1 MGKVSSKSV
10 IKWRNNNYQKA
21 EVLLS
26 KADHATIK
34 QWCRQNGYTIG
45 SYIYEVVIKDMAE
58 RGIRLEGTA
67 TRDVEAI
74 VNNVS
79 RETQNNVTDSHK

>member
-45 SYIYEVVIKDMAE
+45 SYIYELVIKDMANK
-58 RGIRLEGTA
+58 GIRLEGTA
-67 TRDVEAI
+67 TRDVPSIIEGSEADKQK
-74 VNNVS
+74 V
-79 RETQNNVTDSHK
+79 

>member
-10 IKWRNNNYQKA
+10 IKWRNNNYQKT

-45 SYIYEVVIKDMAE
+45 SYIYEVLIKDMANK
-58 RGIRLEGTA
+58 GIRLEGTA
-67 TRDVEAI
+67 TRDVSSIIEGMEADKQK
-74 VNNVS
+74 V
-79 RETQNNVTDSHK
+79 

>member
-45 SYIYEVVIKDMAE
+45 SYIYEVVIKDMAG

-67 TRDVEAI
+67 TRDVSSIIEGKEADKQK
-74 VNNVS
+74 V
-79 RETQNNVTDSHK
+79 

>member
-10 IKWRNNNYQKA
+10 IKWRNNNYQKT

-45 SYIYEVVIKDMAE
+45 SYIYEVLIKDMANK
-58 RGIRLEGTA
+58 GIRLEGTA
-67 TRDVEAI
+67 TRDVSSIIEGMEADKQ
-74 VNNVS
+74 NV
-79 RETQNNVTDSHK
+79 